1 MGKKVPKIQQL
12 SEDIIR
18 SYLVSGERY
27 IASTVGFEVNEQIES
42 PITIFHRLPLKMEKM
57 ITIGITNKNLIIV
70 RKNPLRPG
78 RNVVR
83 IPLKL
88 RRSAKFT
95 SHFSGDRLKLLWDDG
110 TFDLHL
116 LSQHDKN
123 TQIIAEVFNGNVV
136 RRKAKSNHI
145 HAKDS
150 SPLVSIFEFGG
161 LQTRMIIFGWFIAG
175 VCIWILGAPIS
186 KLIYPNGTPS
196 KIISLIAAI
205 GFIVIGVGGV
215 SVIKRREYAGDFLH
229 IKGKYAIVPGIL
241 LTLLC
246 WGLAFLF
253 LLPLLTNSVIITFGN

>member
-27 IASTVGFEVNEQIES
+27 IVSTMGFEVNEQIES

-70 RKNPLRPG
+70 RKNPLRSD

-83 IPLKL
+83 IPLEL

-95 SHFSGDRLKLLWDDG
+95 SHLSGDRLKLLWGDG
-110 TFDLHL
+110 TLDLHL
-116 LSQHDKN
+116 LSQHN
-123 TQIIAEVFNGNVV
+123 RNAQTIAEVFNGNVIKQ
-136 RRKAKSNHI
+136 KAKSNYI
-145 HAKDS
+145 PAKDS
-150 SPLVSIFEFGG
+150 SSLISIFEFGG
-161 LQTRMIIFGWFIAG
+161 LRTRMIISGWFIAG

-186 KLIYPNGTPS
+186 KLIYPSGTPS
-196 KIISLIAAI
+196 KIISLIASI
-205 GFIVIGVGGV
+205 GFIVIGIGGV

-229 IKGKYAIVPGIL
+229 IKGKYAIIPGIL
-241 LTLLC
+241 
-246 WGLAFLF
+246 
-253 LLPLLTNSVIITFGN
+253 